1 MFGLKFLA
9 KTIGACMLS
18 CYSTERAAPEVICPK
33 ERGNR
38 ILFGRDL
45 AGFFLAGSLIRYFVH
60 YARNK

>member
-38 ILFGRDL
+38 IFFGRDL
-45 AGFFLAGSLIRYFVH
+45 AGFFVLREA
-60 YARNK
+60 